1 MLEYRD
7 FEEKTIKRTE
17 IFKGKI
23 IDVYLDDVALPMGGT
38 AKRELVLHNG
48 GVGIIPIT
56 KENKLVMVKQF
67 RKPLEK
73 VVLEI
78 PAGKIDPGEGK
89 EPIKTAVRELEE
101 ETGYHAETLTYVNEM
116 YLSPGF
122 SNEKL
127 YIYAA
132 ADLEKV
138 EHPLPQDE
146 DEVLEL
152 YELTL
157 AEAKQAILDGLIC
170 DAKTIFAV
178 QYWELMQAK
187 QGEDHT

>member
-1 MLEYRD
+1 MLEYKD
-7 FEEKTIKRTE
+7 FEEKTIERKE
-17 IFKGKI
+17 LFKGKI
-23 IDVYLDDVALPMGGT
+23 IDVYLDEVSLPMGGT
-38 AKRELVLHNG
+38 AKRELVFHHG

-56 KENKLVMVKQF
+56 KENKMIMVKQF

-78 PAGKIDPGEGK
+78 PAGKIDPGEGQHP
-89 EPIKTAVRELEE
+89 EKTAVRELEE
-101 ETGYHAETLTYVNEM
+101 ETGYRTENLMYINEM

-127 YIYAA
+127 YIYTAT
-132 ADLEKV
+132 DLVKV
-138 EHPLPQDE
+138 ENPKPQDE

-152 YELTL
+152 YELTME
-157 AEAKQAILDGLIC
+157 EAKQAIHDGLIC

-178 QYWELMQAK
+178 NYWKLMHYRK
-187 QGEDHT
+187 EDHA

>member
-1 MLEYRD
+1 MLEYKD
-7 FEEKTIKRTE
+7 FEEKTITRKE
-17 IFKGKI
+17 LFKGKI
-23 IDVYLDDVALPMGGT
+23 IDVYLDDVALPMGGS
-38 AKRELVLHNG
+38 AKRELVFHHG

-56 KENKLVMVKQF
+56 KENKLLLVKQF

-78 PAGKIDPGEGK
+78 PAGKIDPGEGQHP
-89 EPIKTAVRELEE
+89 EKTALRELEE
-101 ETGYHAETLTYVNEM
+101 ETGYHTEALTYINEM

-132 ADLEKV
+132 TELVKV
-138 EHPLPQDE
+138 ENPLPQDE

-157 AEAKQAILDGLIC
+157 EEAKEAIKSGLIC

-178 QYWELMQAK
+178 NYWELQQCKQA
-187 QGEDHT
+187 Q

>member
-1 MLEYRD
+1 MLEYKD
-7 FEEKTIKRTE
+7 FEEKTLKRKE
-17 IFKGKI
+17 LFKGKI
-23 IDVYLDDVALPMGGT
+23 IEVYLDDVALPMGGT
-38 AKRELVLHNG
+38 AKRELVFHHG

-56 KENKLVMVKQF
+56 KDNKIIMVKQF

-78 PAGKIDPGEGK
+78 PAGKIDPGEGQHP
-89 EPIKTAVRELEE
+89 EKTALRELEE
-101 ETGYHAETLTYVNEM
+101 ETGYRTEELTYINDM

-132 ADLEKV
+132 TDLVKV
-138 EHPLPQDE
+138 ENPRPQDD

-152 YELTL
+152 YELTME
-157 AEAKQAILDGLIC
+157 EAKQAIQEGSIC

-178 QYWELMQAK
+178 NYWELLQCRR
-187 QGEDHT
+187 GDHA

>member
-1 MLEYRD
+1 MLEYKD
-7 FEEKTIKRTE
+7 FEEKTLNRKE
-17 IFKGKI
+17 LFKGKI
-23 IDVYLDDVALPMGGT
+23 IEVYLDDVALPMGGT
-38 AKRELVLHNG
+38 AKRELVFHHG

-56 KENKLVMVKQF
+56 KENKIIMVKQF

-78 PAGKIDPGEGK
+78 PAGKIDPGEGQHP
-89 EPIKTAVRELEE
+89 EKTALRELEE
-101 ETGYHAETLTYVNEM
+101 ETGYRTEKLTYINEM

-132 ADLEKV
+132 TDLVKV
-138 EHPLPQDE
+138 ENPRPQDD

-157 AEAKQAILDGLIC
+157 EEAKQAIQEGSIC

-178 QYWELMQAK
+178 NYWELLQCRR
-187 QGEDHT
+187 GDHA

>member
-1 MLEYRD
+1 MLEYQD
-7 FEEKTIKRTE
+7 FEEKTLKRKE
-17 IFKGKI
+17 LFKGKI

-38 AKRELVLHNG
+38 AKRELVFHPG

-56 KENKLVMVKQF
+56 KENKMIMVKQF

-78 PAGKIDPGEGK
+78 PAGKIDPGEGQQP
-89 EPIKTAVRELEE
+89 EKTAIRELEE
-101 ETGYHAETLTYVNEM
+101 ETGYRTENLTYINEM

-122 SNEKL
+122 SDEKL

-132 ADLEKV
+132 TDLIKV
-138 EHPLPQDE
+138 ENPRPQDE

-152 YELTL
+152 YEVTMD
-157 AEAKQAILDGLIC
+157 EAKQAIQDGLIC

-178 QYWELMQAK
+178 YYWELLECK
-187 QGEDHT
+187 QGN

>member
-1 MLEYRD
+1 MLEYKD
-7 FEEKTIKRTE
+7 FEEKTIQRKE

-23 IDVYLDDVALPMGGT
+23 IEVVVDDVTLPMGGE
-38 AKRELVLHNG
+38 AKRELVFHHG

-56 KENKLVMVKQF
+56 KENKMIMVKQF

-78 PAGKIDPGEGK
+78 PAGKIDPGEGQQ
-89 EPIKTAVRELEE
+89 PGKTARRELEE
-101 ETGYHAETLTYVNEM
+101 ETGYRAEKLDYVAEM

-127 YIYAA
+127 YIYLGQQ
-132 ADLEKV
+132 LEKV
-138 EHPLPQDE
+138 ENPRPQDD

-157 AEAKQAILDGLIC
+157 EEAHQAITDGLIC
-170 DAKTIFAV
+170 DAKTIYAV
-178 QYWELMQAK
+178 QYWELVQVK
-187 QGEDHT
+187 QGEDQK

>member
-1 MLEYRD
+1 MLQFSD
-7 FEEKTIKRTE
+7 FEEKTTHRQE

-23 IDVYLDDVALPMGGT
+23 IEVFLDDVALPNGGA
-38 AKRELVLHNG
+38 AKRELVFHHG

-56 KENKLVMVKQF
+56 QDNKIIMVKQF

-78 PAGKIDPGEGK
+78 PAGKIEKNENRQPE
-89 EPIKTAVRELEE
+89 ETAVRELEE
-101 ETGYHAETLTYVNEM
+101 ETGYRAEELKFLNAM

-127 YIYAA
+127 YVYAA
-132 ADLEKV
+132 TGLVKV
-138 EHPLPQDE
+138 ENPRPQDD
-146 DEVLEL
+146 DEVIEL
-152 YELTL
+152 YELSL
-157 AEAKQAILDGLIC
+157 AEAQQAIADELIC

-178 QYWELMQAK
+178 QYFEMLQLQEK
-187 QGEDHT
+187 

>member
-1 MLEYRD
+1 MLEYKD
-7 FEEKTIKRTE
+7 FEEKTIERKE
-17 IFKGKI
+17 LFKGKI
-23 IDVYLDDVALPMGGT
+23 IDVYLDDVSLPMGGT
-38 AKRELVLHNG
+38 AKRELVFHHG

-56 KENKLVMVKQF
+56 KENKMIMVKQF

-78 PAGKIDPGEGK
+78 PAGKIDPGEGQHP
-89 EPIKTAVRELEE
+89 EKTAVRELEE
-101 ETGYHAETLTYVNEM
+101 ETGYRTENLMYINEM

-127 YIYAA
+127 YIYTAT
-132 ADLEKV
+132 DLVKV
-138 EHPLPQDE
+138 ENPKPQDE

-152 YELTL
+152 YELTME
-157 AEAKQAILDGLIC
+157 EAKQAIHDGLIC

-178 QYWELMQAK
+178 NYWELMHYRK
-187 QGEDHT
+187 EDHS

>member
-1 MLEYRD
+1 MLEYKD
-7 FEEKTIKRTE
+7 FEEKTIQREE

-23 IDVYLDDVALPMGGT
+23 IEVVLDDVALPMGGT
-38 AKRELVLHNG
+38 AKRELVFHHG

-56 KENKLVMVKQF
+56 KENKMIMVKQF

-78 PAGKIDPGEGK
+78 PAGKIDPGEGQYP
-89 EPIKTAVRELEE
+89 EKTASRELEE
-101 ETGYHAETLTYVNEM
+101 ETGYRAESLKYVAEM

-132 ADLEKV
+132 DKLEKV
-138 EHPLPQDE
+138 ENPRPQDD

-157 AEAKQAILDGLIC
+157 EEAKQAITDGLIC
-170 DAKTIFAV
+170 DAKTIYAV
-178 QYWELMQAK
+178 QYWELMQVK
-187 QGEDHT
+187 QGED